1 MDKLSQNKQCEKAEK
16 NIYVKINEMVRSNL
30 LKFIAGKTNYQYVR
44 QLGPGLGVN
53 RIIIKSSKLLFSIF
67 HPVS

>member
-30 LKFIAGKTNYQYVR
+30 LKFIAGKNIPYCTAIRTMQGWE
-44 QLGPGLGVN
+44 LIEL
-53 RIIIKSSKLLFSIF
+53 
-67 HPVS
+67 